1 MGAAEFWDD
10 CVCDT
15 LWGERERSTQATDA
29 GLIGRG
35 MLGVISEHGPIQRVP
50 VENAREYER
59 GR

>member
-10 CVCDT
+10 S
-15 LWGERERSTQATDA
+15 LGRERSTQATDA

-50 VENAREYER
+50 VENAREYET